1 MRVTVKGQF
10 PMKLLPDFVDRVS
23 ALAKPDATHLVMSRR
38 VAMLPC
44 RRPAGD
50 KAGLLRRVVAV
61 AAGAACLLSAGAA
74 WAADTA
80 AGPVPIRPFPVAQIF
95 TFLFLMLGPIK
106 IIGPFAKMTK
116 QADAALTRQIALRAT
131 LFSSLA
137 LVFAAVLGD
146 RALSSYGIPL
156 PVLALSGGVILFLV
170 ALQNILAQFEPPA
183 SHGDGAAEPAPAPT
197 LKLAMSPLAFPTIVT
212 PYGIAA
218 LVVFLA
224 VSPNLEAR
232 LTIGAILLAIMLLN
246 LGVMLV
252 TRRILPVLGV
262 LLPILGAVLGIVQV
276 ALGLQIINNSLRAL
290 GVL

>member
-1 MRVTVKGQF
+1 
-10 PMKLLPDFVDRVS
+10 
-23 ALAKPDATHLVMSRR
+23 
-38 VAMLPC
+38 MLPC
-44 RRPAGD
+44 RRPPGD
-50 KAGLLRRVVAV
+50 KAGHPRRVVAV
-61 AAGAACLLSAGAA
+61 TVGAACLLSAGAA
-74 WAADTA
+74 WAADVA
-80 AGPVPIRPFPVAQIF
+80 SGLVPIRPFPVAQVF

-116 QADAALTRQIALRAT
+116 GADAALTRQIALRAT

-170 ALQNILAQFEPPA
+170 ALHNILAQFEPLA
-183 SHGDGAAEPAPAPT
+183 SHGDGSAEPEAAPT

-218 LVVFLA
+218 LVIFLA

-246 LGVMLV
+246 LAAMLV
-252 TRRILPVLGV
+252 TRHILPVLGV